1 MCPKQ
6 RVSGEV
12 KPAESE
18 HTREIVDG
26 VGVGDSVAL
35 AGVAELVEVTVRV
48 TLKIVGTTVVRGT
61 FWSPER
67 VVRVL
72 VTLAVVRES
81 ESEGAGVGVGVGVG
95 AVLELEDCAATAAM
109 QASEKRRRNHMVVVV
124 ERKRTPAE

>member
-1 MCPKQ
+1 MDG
-6 RVSGEV
+6 V
-12 KPAESE
+12 
-18 HTREIVDG
+18 G

-35 AGVAELVEVTVRV
+35 DGVAELVEVTVRV

-61 FWSPER
+61 FWLPER
-67 VVRVL
+67 VVRVR

-95 AVLELEDCAATAAM
+95 AVELEDCAATAAT